1 MNRQEFVNLEFQ
13 KRNIPVITDEDRID
27 ERDFSRKWNDEE
39 SAVRELSELEQKAQA
54 QAEKDAPVPFRRWKY
69 PKNRKVLEAEFA
81 RCYEEYVTTGAISG
95 LSKWVSQEGHL
106 LDLLGQLYTYRAY
119 LRIRSAL
126 VYIDGDEE
134 DIVQA
139 GHMGALTKIRKDL
152 EAGVP
157 EANPVLYFTAIY
169 KNKTRDYL
177 RHYNLLKT
185 PEDLQAEEQAE
196 TELRGRK
203 RIGHSV
209 YDFRNTVK
217 LDAMVAGD
225 DGDDLSD
232 RIRALS
238 TNFLEDDLHNY
249 EDLSHM
255 VTTAYLMCL
264 MNSKNVPAAPMSVM
278 YARVLFQLERL
289 MDPES
294 IDEGIQ
300 DYMSRKKRDYQ
311 DADEY
316 ANTLYKA
323 SAEAQKYTTGS
334 SLKWALTR
342 MGSQNIARLAEDSER
357 SLHINFDEDET
368 LCWGEPLRRQLQ
380 EPAGFG
386 TEHLWKDLVPV
397 RDLPE
402 KKIEDWAT
410 DVHNA
415 TVITTAKALYED
427 EQLRSCVLTILSS
440 SNGLVKEIRKRERKE
455 KKETEK
461 LERRSGKEM
470 YS

>member
-1 MNRQEFVNLEFQ
+1 MTRQEFVNLEFR
-13 KRNIPVITDEDRID
+13 KRNIPLITETDRID
-27 ERDFSRKWNDEE
+27 ERDFSRMWNDEE
-39 SAVRELSELEQKAQA
+39 SAVRELSELEQKAQV

-69 PKNRKVLEAEFA
+69 PKNRKTLEAEFA

-95 LSKWVSQEGHL
+95 LSRWMSQEGHL

-139 GHMGALTKIRKDL
+139 GHMGALAKIRKDQ
-152 EAGVP
+152 ESGIP
-157 EANPVLYFTAIY
+157 ETNPVQYFTAIY

-185 PEDLQAEEQAE
+185 PEDLEAEAQAES
-196 TELRGRK
+196 ELRGRK

-217 LDAMVAGD
+217 LDAMVAGE

-264 MNSKNVPAAPMSVM
+264 MNSRNVPAAPMSVM

-294 IDEGIQ
+294 IDAGIA
-300 DYMSRKKRDYQ
+300 DYMSRKNRDYQ
-311 DADEY
+311 DAGEY

-323 SAEAQKYTTGS
+323 SAEAQKYTTAS
-334 SLKWALTR
+334 SVKWALTR
-342 MGSQNIARLAEDSER
+342 MGNKTVAHLAEDSER
-357 SLHINFDEDET
+357 SLHINFDEDEA
-368 LCWGEPLRRQLQ
+368 LCWGEPLRRQLT

-386 TEHLWKDLVPV
+386 TDLLWKDLSPV
-397 RDLPE
+397 RDLSE

-415 TVITTAKALYED
+415 TVISTAKTLYED
-427 EQLRSCVLTILSS
+427 KELRGCVLTILSNG
-440 SNGLVKEIRKRERKE
+440 NGLVKEIRKRERKE
-455 KKETEK
+455 KKEKEK
-461 LERRSGKEM
+461 LERCSGKEM
-470 YS
+470 